1 MRNLYLEN
9 GNKQF
14 KFADTTTEIHL
25 SALDDGSVAT
35 LTSDAK
41 VRIKSSSGYVLEVNA
56 SITGNHAVITS
67 GQLAQLPA
75 GSYLLELWN
84 PISGG
89 TAIYPSNGFLALQI
103 NENATGISGG
113 LVSSITVDDFIQ
125 QFSDLSKQLKQKVAV
140 AVSNGLKGDTGATGA
155 KGDTGPQGIQGIQGE
170 RGEQGETGPQGIQGI
185 AGKDFS
191 IAETF
196 PSVASMSGDGLNT
209 GDFVIISSTVD
220 DPDNAKLYL
229 WNGTTFTFVTDMS
242 GATGVKGD
250 TGAQGAQGEQ
260 GLQGEQGPQG
270 PQGIQGTTGPAGKDG
285 TNGVD
290 GKDAVINVITQANYD
305 ALADKSGL
313 YVIEG

>member
-56 SITGNHAVITS
+56 SITDNHAVITS

-113 LVSSITVDDFIQ
+113 LVSSITIDDFIK
-125 QFSDLSKQLKQKVAV
+125 QFSSLSEQLKQKVSD

>member
-56 SITGNHAVITS
+56 SITDNHAVITS

-113 LVSSITVDDFIQ
+113 LVSSITIDDFIK
-125 QFSDLSKQLKQKVAV
+125 QFSSLSEQLKQKVSD

-229 WNGTTFTFVTDMS
+229 WNGATFTFVTDMS

>member
-1 MRNLYLEN
+1 VRNLYLEN

-56 SITGNHAVITS
+56 SITDNHAVITS

-113 LVSSITVDDFIQ
+113 LVSSITIDDFIQ
-125 QFSDLSKQLKQKVAV
+125 QFSDLSKQLKQEVAV

-155 KGDTGPQGIQGIQGE
+155 KGDTGAQGVQGIQGE

-196 PSVASMSGDGLNT
+196 TSTASMSGDGLNT
-209 GDFVIISSTVD
+209 GDFVISDFETIYIY
-220 DPDNAKLYL
+220 LYQHKIK
-229 WNGTTFTFVTDMS
+229 S
-242 GATGVKGD
+242 
-250 TGAQGAQGEQ
+250 
-260 GLQGEQGPQG
+260 PQ
-270 PQGIQGTTGPAGKDG
+270 
-285 TNGVD
+285 
-290 GKDAVINVITQANYD
+290 
-305 ALADKSGL
+305 
-313 YVIEG
+313 

>member
-41 VRIKSSSGYVLEVNA
+41 VRIKSSSGYVLEVNT
-56 SITGNHAVITS
+56 SITDNHAVITS

-113 LVSSITVDDFIQ
+113 LVSSITIDDFIQ
-125 QFSDLSKQLKQKVAV
+125 QFSDLSKQLKQEVAV

-155 KGDTGPQGIQGIQGE
+155 KGDTGAQGIQGIQGE

-196 PSVASMSGDGLNT
+196 PSTASMSGDGLNT

-229 WNGTTFTFVTDMS
+229 WNGTAFTFVTDMS

-250 TGAQGAQGEQ
+250 TGAQGVQGEQ

-285 TNGVD
+285 ANGVD
-290 GKDAVINVITQANYD
+290 GKDAVINVVTQANYD